1 MTPLFTDAMA
11 LRRVRE
17 VSADGQR
24 PAHRPVAGAIFE
36 AELNRH
42 WTIGPKVHG
51 GAMLA
56 LCANAARTAL
66 GDDAGVVTA
75 RGGGTPSREAA
86 WGRAGQLGT
95 VEPVAVSGSFLWAP
109 DPGPMRLATSI
120 RKRGRRISVVD
131 VELYQ
136 GGRTAVHAV
145 ITLGEPEHR
154 TRPLLSVNPVVE
166 LMAPEPPA
174 DVAPI
179 GPGHPMAGLV
189 HLAEGCDVRPLVS
202 TLEPTEG
209 RPPLIQMWV
218 RPRDAPPDVLFALMC
233 GDVSAPVSF
242 AVNRTGW
249 APTVQLTAYLR
260 GLPADGWLRVLCTCT
275 QIGQDWFDEDHT
287 VVDCE
292 GRIVVQT
299 RQLAMVPAS

>member
-1 MTPLFTDAMA
+1 MTPLFTTAMQ
-11 LRRVRE
+11 LREADPDGGYRVSSR
-17 VSADGQR
+17 V
-24 PAHRPVAGAIFE
+24 FE
-36 AELNRH
+36 GELNKH

-56 LCANAARTAL
+56 LCANAARTAYGGSAP
-66 GDDAGVVTA
+66 GDDAGGA
-75 RGGGTPSREAA
+75 RGG
-86 WGRAGQLGT
+86 AGQSGG

-109 DPGPMRLATSI
+109 DPGPMRLVTSI
-120 RKRGRRISVVD
+120 RKRGRRIGVVD
-131 VELYQ
+131 VELNQ
-136 GGRTAVHAV
+136 GDRTAVHAV
-145 ITLGEPEHR
+145 VTLGEPEHLVP
-154 TRPLLSVNPVVE
+154 PLLSANPVVD
-166 LMAPEPPA
+166 LMAPEPP
-174 DVAPI
+174 DGIAPI

-202 TLEPTEG
+202 TLEPTDG
-209 RPPLIQMWV
+209 RPPVIQMWV
-218 RPRDAPPDVLFALMC
+218 RPRGVAPDVLFALMC

-242 AVNRTGW
+242 AVGRTGW

-275 QIGQDWFDEDHT
+275 QIGQDWFDEDHV

-299 RQLAMVPAS
+299 RQLAMVPAR